1 MHVIITHWEHGWES
15 FWNDGLFKVVKNKN
29 DCRTHGYREKCSGIK
44 RKNEREMRA
53 KTRERKSANTSSMNV
68 PRSPTSTRP
77 ININKIERQHK

>member
-29 DCRTHGYREKCSGIK
+29 DCRTHGYREKYSGIK

-53 KTRERKSANTSSMNV
+53 KAREKKRKHLFNERATEPNIH
-68 PRSPTSTRP
+68 PT
-77 ININKIERQHK
+77 NKYK